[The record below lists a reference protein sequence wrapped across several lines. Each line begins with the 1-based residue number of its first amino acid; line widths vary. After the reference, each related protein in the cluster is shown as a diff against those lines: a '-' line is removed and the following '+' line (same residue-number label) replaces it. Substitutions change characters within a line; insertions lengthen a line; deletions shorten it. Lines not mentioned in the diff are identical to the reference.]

1 MELTNTFNVS
11 APIDEV
17 WRSLID
23 LRVIAAGT
31 PGAEITEVDGDE
43 HRGTLTLALGPDTVT
58 YRGKARVIESDEAAK
73 KAVIEA
79 TGDRTNGEGTAMA
92 LVTARLSEPEDGTDV
107 ELTTDLTLT
116 GEVAQLARGVVAE
129 ASATIIG
136 QLIENLE
143 WGGVPAPDA
152 AAVDP
157 APPGTGTGTG
167 TDQRPAGVA
176 RSPER
181 DAADLLEA
189 GGVPLAK
196 KVLPAL
202 GVVALIL
209 LIIGVLRS
217 RSK

>member
-43 HRGTLTLALGPDTVT
+43 HRGTLTLDLGPDTVT

-73 KAVIEA
+73 RAVIEA
-79 TGDRTNGEGTAMA
+79 TGDRTTGEGTAMA

-116 GEVAQLARGVVAE
+116 GEVAQLARGVLAE

-136 QLIENLE
+136 QVIENLE
-143 WGGVPAPDA
+143 AARVSAPDA
-152 AAVDP
+152 ATVST
-157 APPGTGTGTG
+157 APTGTGPG
-167 TDQRPAGVA
+167 AGQRPAGLA
-176 RSPER
+176 PSPES

-196 KVLPAL
+196 KLLPAL